1 MNMLSDRV
9 TEFTEKNS
17 IDLNDRHLLCC
28 VSGGA
33 DSMALLHFFFFN
45 RGKFGLKQVSACHL
59 NHGLRGQ
66 ESDAEEDLVRGFCLD
81 NGIGLTVKRIGKE
94 DLPDG
99 NTSEDVLRRIRYDFF
114 GQTADSISADL
125 IATAHTLN
133 DNAETVI
140 FRLSRGTGFRGTA
153 GIPVMRGR
161 FIRPFLGCNRQDTE
175 GYCRDNGIPFCTDSS
190 NETDKYSRNVIRHH
204 VIPVLEGLNPRSLEA
219 LESFAALSAE
229 ADSFF
234 EEEAVKIIGE
244 NGTEDGVPVSAVL
257 DARPPLDRYI
267 IRGII
272 GSLCP
277 DPDRQT
283 VERCLE
289 SVRRGGRT
297 ELTTGIYFVCSG
309 GRCKAEKEYIPKKI
323 GPVPY
328 ESFVSEDGNA
338 RFVRSDIT
346 PDGETLRALF
356 PYCVDYDKLTGV
368 VSVRN
373 RRDGDRFSSAYRGC
387 TKSLK
392 KIFSEKHYSAEK
404 KDSVL
409 ILTDDTGIV
418 WVEGE
423 GPAEGRQIGPETKTA
438 LRFNTL

>member
-9 TEFTEKNS
+9 TDFIEKNS
-17 IDLNDRHLLCC
+17 IDLNDMHLLCC

-45 RGKFGLKQVSACHL
+45 CGKFGLGEVSACHL

-94 DLPDG
+94 DIPDG

-114 GQTADSISADL
+114 ERTADSVSADL

-140 FRLSRGTGFRGTA
+140 FRLARGTGFRGAA
-153 GIPVMRGR
+153 GIPATRGR
-161 FIRPFLGCNRQDTE
+161 FIRPLLGCSRQDTE
-175 GYCRDNGIPFCTDSS
+175 GYCLDNGIPFCTDSS

-204 VIPVLEGLNPRSLEA
+204 VIPVLEGLNPRSMEA
-219 LESFAALSAE
+219 LDSFAALSAE
-229 ADSFF
+229 TDCFF
-234 EEEAVKIIGE
+234 EEEAAKIIE
-244 NGTEDGVPVSAVL
+244 KDGTEEGVPVTSVL
-257 DARPPLDRYI
+257 GARPPLDRYI
-267 IRGII
+267 IRSII
-272 GSLCP
+272 GSCCP

-283 VERCLE
+283 VNRCLE
-289 SVRRGGRT
+289 AARRGGRT
-297 ELTTGIYFVCSG
+297 ELTTGVYFVCSG
-309 GRCKAEKEYIPKKI
+309 NKCKAEKEYIPKKI

-328 ESFVSEDGNA
+328 ESFVPEDREAG
-338 RFVRSDIT
+338 FVLSDMD
-346 PDGETLRALF
+346 PDGDTLKALF

-373 RRDGDRFSSAYRGC
+373 RRDGDRFSSAYRKC

-423 GPAEGRQIGPETKTA
+423 GPAEGRQIGPETKKV
-438 LRFNTL
+438 LRFHTL

>member
-1 MNMLSDRV
+1 
-9 TEFTEKNS
+9 
-17 IDLNDRHLLCC
+17 
-28 VSGGA
+28 
-33 DSMALLHFFFFN
+33 MALLHFFFFN
-45 RGKFGLKQVSACHL
+45 RGKFGLREVSACHL

-99 NTSEDVLRRIRYDFF
+99 SASEDVLRKIRYDFF

-140 FRLSRGTGFRGTA
+140 FRLARGTGFRGAA
-153 GIPVMRGR
+153 GIPATRGR
-161 FIRPFLGCNRQDTE
+161 FIRPLLGCSRQDTE
-175 GYCRDNGIPFCTDSS
+175 GYCLDNGIPFCTDSS
-190 NETDKYSRNVIRHH
+190 NETDKYSRNMIRHH
-204 VIPVLEGLNPRSLEA
+204 VIPVLEGLNPRSMEA
-219 LESFAALSAE
+219 LDSFAALSAE
-229 ADSFF
+229 ADCFF
-234 EEEAVKIIGE
+234 EEEAAKIIE
-244 NGTEDGVPVSAVL
+244 KDGTKEGVPVTSVL
-257 DARPPLDRYI
+257 GARPPLDRYI
-267 IRGII
+267 IRSII
-272 GSLCP
+272 GSCCP

-283 VERCLE
+283 VNRCLE
-289 SVRRGGRT
+289 AARRGGRT
-297 ELTTGIYFVCSG
+297 ELTTGVYFVCSG
-309 GRCKAEKEYIPKKI
+309 NKCKAEKEYIPKKI

-328 ESFVSEDGNA
+328 ESFVPEDREAG
-338 RFVRSDIT
+338 FVLSDMD
-346 PDGETLRALF
+346 PDGDTLKALF

-373 RRDGDRFSSAYRGC
+373 RRDGDRFSSAYRKC

-423 GPAEGRQIGPETKTA
+423 GPAEGRQIGPETRKV
-438 LRFNTL
+438 LKFILYK

>member
-1 MNMLSDRV
+1 
-9 TEFTEKNS
+9 
-17 IDLNDRHLLCC
+17 HLLCC

-33 DSMALLHFFFFN
+33 DSMALRHFFFFN
-45 RGKFGLKQVSACHL
+45 RGTFGLQEVNACHL

-94 DLPDG
+94 DIPDG

-114 GQTADSISADL
+114 EQTADSVSADL

-140 FRLSRGTGFRGTA
+140 FRLARGTGFRGAA
-153 GIPVMRGR
+153 GIPATRGR
-161 FIRPFLGCNRQDTE
+161 FIRPLLGCSRQDTE
-175 GYCRDNGIPFCTDSS
+175 GYCLDNGIPFCTDSS
-190 NETDKYSRNVIRHH
+190 NETDKYSRNMIRHH
-204 VIPVLEGLNPRSLEA
+204 VIPVLEGLNPRSMEA
-219 LESFAALSAE
+219 LDSFAALSAE
-229 ADSFF
+229 TDCFF
-234 EEEAVKIIGE
+234 EEEAAKIIE
-244 NGTEDGVPVSAVL
+244 KDGTEEGVPVTSVL
-257 DARPPLDRYI
+257 GARPPLDRYI
-267 IRGII
+267 IRRII
-272 GSLCP
+272 GSCCP

-283 VERCLE
+283 VNRCLE
-289 SVRRGGRT
+289 AARRGGRT
-297 ELTTGIYFVCSG
+297 ELTTGVYFVCSG
-309 GRCKAEKEYIPKKI
+309 NKCKAEKEYIPKKI

-328 ESFVSEDGNA
+328 ESFVPEDREAG
-338 RFVRSDIT
+338 FVLSDMD
-346 PDGETLRALF
+346 PDGDTLKALF

-373 RRDGDRFSSAYRGC
+373 RRDGDRFSSAYRKC

-423 GPAEGRQIGPETKTA
+423 GPAEGRQIGPETKKV
-438 LRFNTL
+438 LRFHTL